1 MGLTT
6 CNSSSNSLFFGGHL
20 VYYFISIWNCQA
32 RVYIISWWTTLI
44 SPHVWTQYHSLVSR
58 RKLEEMEGWGP
69 KEVHRWGGM
78 VISVT
83 FESSSTLM
91 KVHIP
96 VILFL
101 LIQDLEYNSID
112 HTQHQVTHTNR
123 IQNEKWEGPHMMTT
137 PQLWKETKASNLLA
151 SKSF

>member
-1 MGLTT
+1 
-6 CNSSSNSLFFGGHL
+6 
-20 VYYFISIWNCQA
+20 
-32 RVYIISWWTTLI
+32 
-44 SPHVWTQYHSLVSR
+44 
-58 RKLEEMEGWGP
+58 MEGWGP

-123 IQNEKWEGPHMMTT
+123 IQNEKRRTSHDDHTSTVERD
-137 PQLWKETKASNLLA
+137 
-151 SKSF
+151 

>member
-1 MGLTT
+1 
-6 CNSSSNSLFFGGHL
+6 
-20 VYYFISIWNCQA
+20 
-32 RVYIISWWTTLI
+32 
-44 SPHVWTQYHSLVSR
+44 
-58 RKLEEMEGWGP
+58 
-69 KEVHRWGGM
+69 M

-123 IQNEKWEGPHMMTT
+123 IQKEK
-137 PQLWKETKASNLLA
+137 
-151 SKSF
+151 